1 MSRKLTKE
9 EFIKKAIAKH
19 GDKYDYSK
27 VDYVNNSTK
36 VTIIC
41 PIHGEFEQ
49 KPNDHLNGHGCPIC
63 GGSIK
68 LTKEEF
74 IQKAIAK
81 HGDKFDYSRVDYKG
95 YKTKVVIICK
105 IHGEFEQT
113 PNSHLNGRGCP
124 KCKAELLAD
133 SNRLTKEEFIQKAI
147 AEHGDKFDYSKV
159 DYKDS
164 KTKVVIICK
173 IHGEFEQ
180 IPKNHLNGCGCPMCK
195 SSKLEGRVRD
205 SLFEYNIT
213 FEEQK
218 SWDWLIYK
226 STQRVDFFL
235 PDFNLIIECQGEQ
248 HFKAVDFFGG
258 EEVYKDTV
266 ERDKNKKSLC
276 EAHNLKV
283 VYVAGLGKDYPYPYE
298 VVTDIENFIKNL
310 VKTDLTN
317 QS

>member
-9 EFIKKAIAKH
+9 EFIQKAIARH

-49 KPNDHLNGHGCPIC
+49 IPSDHLRGKGCPRC
-63 GGSIK
+63 GGGIK

-74 IQKAIAK
+74 IQKAIAR
-81 HGDKFDYSRVDYKG
+81 HGDKYDYSKVDYKG
-95 YKTKVVIICK
+95 CRTKVTIICP
-105 IHGEFEQT
+105 IHGEFEQK
-113 PNSHLNGRGCP
+113 PNNHLSGYGCP
-124 KCKAELLAD
+124 RCGGGIK
-133 SNRLTKEEFIQKAI
+133 LTKEEFIQKAI
-147 AEHGDKFDYSKV
+147 ARHGDKYGYSKV
-159 DYKDS
+159 DYINNS
-164 KTKVVIICK
+164 TKVTIICP
-173 IHGEFEQ
+173 IHGEFKQ
-180 IPKNHLNGCGCPMCK
+180 MPRDHLSGCGCPVCK
-195 SSKLEGRVRD
+195 SSKLEGRVRN
-205 SLFEYNIT
+205 SLSEYNII

-218 SWDWLIYK
+218 TWDWLVHK
-226 STQRVDFFL
+226 STQWVDFFL

-258 EEVYKDTV
+258 EEVYKDIV

-283 VYVAGLGKDYPYPYE
+283 VYVADLGKDYPYPYG
-298 VVTDIENFIKNL
+298 VVTDVENFIKNL

-317 QS
+317 QL